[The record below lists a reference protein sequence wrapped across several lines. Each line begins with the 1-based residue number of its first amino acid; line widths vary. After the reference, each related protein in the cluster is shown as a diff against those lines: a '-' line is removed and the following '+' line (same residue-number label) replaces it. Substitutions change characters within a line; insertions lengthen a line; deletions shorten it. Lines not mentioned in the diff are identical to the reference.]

1 MCAIHLH
8 TSFHQSVSLFV
19 SARGMLGMPP
29 ALSEDLVTLRIAGK
43 AYDITS
49 AVTSARRMS
58 EMLPS
63 HARSLI
69 ELATSSTKSLEMS
82 SKCLWQA
89 AEKANAGFMVEF
101 FATADDQITVQ
112 TCIEYKG
119 RNQETP
125 FLVACRLG
133 HVQCV
138 TILMHYGA
146 NVHAV
151 DRHGN
156 TGLHH
161 ACRQGHVALV
171 QLLVGHVPV
180 WLQNSSRL
188 SALDLCRQQLRLRR
202 RNVHMARCLECL
214 ENRVKLFEGWI
225 ELSEATVGSMLTGLR
240 VLQAWN
246 LRYVVVYDVGSNSH
260 VDVAVYSIAHELR
273 PLIPTTVYVVPIL
286 QEMLLN
292 EEPKL
297 LQPRP
302 CTFALHGAPRR
313 KDMFVGATQK
323 IEFAAANPQDWGR
336 WATFFS
342 VTLVR
347 PIWIA
352 WRLCLLMGDVH
363 PSERS
368 QGRRQRTDGRL
379 R

>member
-246 LRYVVVYDVGSNSH
+246 LR
-260 VDVAVYSIAHELR
+260 
-273 PLIPTTVYVVPIL
+273 
-286 QEMLLN
+286 
-292 EEPKL
+292 
-297 LQPRP
+297 
-302 CTFALHGAPRR
+302 
-313 KDMFVGATQK
+313 
-323 IEFAAANPQDWGR
+323 
-336 WATFFS
+336 
-342 VTLVR
+342 
-347 PIWIA
+347 
-352 WRLCLLMGDVH
+352 CLLDCARTTPAHSNHGVCGPNPPGDAPERRAQTASTSALYLCIARRAETKRHVRWRH
-363 PSERS
+363 AKDRVCRGESTGLGSVGHLFQCNAKRS